1 VPLRAFRRARAAD
14 HAFVESAYRTGVLL
28 RSHADEDVAEA
39 AGVLLNY
46 VDSYRVGDATIAHVR
61 AALAGAL
68 LAGEA
73 ANSDTAL

>member
-1 VPLRAFRRARAAD
+1 MSLRALRRARATDA
-14 HAFVESAYRTGVLL
+14 AFLESAYRTGVLL

-39 AGVLLNY
+39 AGVLLAY

-61 AALAGAL
+61 AALAGVL

-73 ANSDTAL
+73 ANSDTGV